1 MAHAG
6 PCAPTE
12 DRTPH
17 QVCAAAA
24 DVVLRAPSL
33 VHLWPPVHG
42 SEREEGTQG
51 EAGSGCRN
59 SWVLIEAEQGMD
71 SVT

>member
-33 VHLWPPVHG
+33 VHLWPPVQG
-42 SEREEGTQG
+42 SESEEGERGGQQALA
-51 EAGSGCRN
+51 AGTPGS
-59 SWVLIEAEQGMD
+59 
-71 SVT
+71 